1 MTKKPMTGLTMKKL
15 LIILL
20 ALIAAIAIFFMIL
33 GFKSQTGEAPGLANN
48 QLQKCPDTPNCVT
61 SEIKIADA
69 HFVSPLDTQGV
80 TTKKT
85 MQALTD
91 IILKAGGK
99 IQTSNKNYIAAT
111 FSSAIFQFVDDF
123 EIRVDAAQQKV
134 HFRSASR
141 VGKSDLG
148 ANLKRVNKIKERYN
162 KRDI

>member
-1 MTKKPMTGLTMKKL
+1 MTKKLMTGLTMKKL

-20 ALIAAIAIFFMIL
+20 ALIAAVAIFFMML
-33 GFKSQTGEAPGLANN
+33 GFKSQTGEALGLTNN
-48 QLQKCPDTPNCVT
+48 QLQTCPATPNCVT
-61 SEIKIADA
+61 SETKTTDA
-69 HFVSPLDTQGV
+69 NFVTPIDTQGV
-80 TTKKT
+80 TTKKAIQT
-85 MQALTD
+85 LTD

-123 EIRVDAAQQKV
+123 EIRVDAAQQKM

-148 ANLKRVNKIKERYN
+148 ANLKRVNKIKESYN
-162 KRDI
+162 KRNI

>member
-1 MTKKPMTGLTMKKL
+1 MTKKPLIGLTMKKL

-33 GFKSQTGEAPGLANN
+33 GFKSQTGEALGLTNN
-48 QLQKCPDTPNCVT
+48 QLQKCPATPNCVT
-61 SEIKIADA
+61 SEIKTDEA
-69 HFVSPLDTQGV
+69 HFVTPIDTQGV
-80 TTKKT
+80 TTKKA
-85 MQALTD
+85 MQTLTD
-91 IILKAGGK
+91 IILKAGGE
-99 IQTSNKNYIAAT
+99 IQTSSENYIAAT

-123 EIRVDAAQQKV
+123 EIRVDAVQQKI

-148 ANLKRVNKIKERYN
+148 ANLKRVIKIKETYN